1 MEIKKILW
9 PTDLSDNAA
18 KALPLVRSLAQ
29 TFGAEVHMLYVA
41 EGIRD
46 YDHTY
51 GDANPEFLKG
61 FQKMENRRATGK
73 MDAVCQNDLS
83 GCPLITRHL
92 RAGYPPREILR
103 LASEIGAGLIVMA
116 TMGRD
121 HGQGQGSFFGSVS
134 ERVVRY
140 SALPVLL
147 VNPAGQ
153 GYYPELAPQTPRG
166 HEEEGKA

>member
-18 KALPLVRSLAQ
+18 KALPTVQSLAQ
-29 TFGAEVHMLYVA
+29 TLGAEVHMLYVC
-41 EGIRD
+41 EGIKD

-61 FQKMENRRATGK
+61 FQEMENQRALKK
-73 MDAVCQNDLS
+73 MDAVCQNELA
-83 GCPLITRHL
+83 GCPAIHRHL

-103 LASEIGAGLIVMA
+103 LAQEIGAGLIVMA
-116 TMGRD
+116 TVGR
-121 HGQGQGSFFGSVS
+121 HHELGPESFLGSVS

-140 SALPVLL
+140 SSLPVLL
-147 VNPAGQ
+147 INPGGK

-166 HEEEGKA
+166 YQD

>member
-18 KALPLVRSLAQ
+18 KALPTVRALAQ
-29 TFGAEVHMLYVA
+29 TFGAEIHMLYVS

-61 FQKMENRRATGK
+61 FQEKENKRAMEK
-73 MDAVCQNDLS
+73 MDAACRDELA
-83 GCPLITRHL
+83 GCPLIIRHL
-92 RAGYPPREILR
+92 RPGYPPREILR
-103 LASEIGAGLIVMA
+103 LAKEIDAGLIVMA
-116 TMGRD
+116 T
-121 HGQGQGSFFGSVS
+121 QGSHHGPGHGGFFGSVS

-140 SALPVLL
+140 SSLPVLL
-147 VNPAGQ
+147 VNPTGP
-153 GYYPELAPQTPRG
+153 GFYPELAPQTPRG
-166 HEEEGKA
+166 HED